1 MLMHQAPP
9 HGCVLCQ
16 VLVRCSQ
23 PVHLQLVGAKLLAED
38 GAGVQVRVGN
48 TQAAGTGAG
57 GWCMPLL
64 AAFLPGLHR
73 PLTTHTPLYVPV
85 HS

>member
-1 MLMHQAPP
+1 
-9 HGCVLCQ
+9 
-16 VLVRCSQ
+16 VRCSQ

-57 GWCMPLL
+57 GWCMLLL
-64 AAFLPGLHR
+64 APFLAGLHQL
-73 PLTTHTPLYVPV
+73 LTTHTPWYVTVP
-85 HS
+85 S